1 MEAKKEIAT
10 TREPAECKNA
20 GKLGK
25 KTKGNLFVRFLP
37 LYLMLLPLVVYLF
50 IFNYYPMFGLQIA
63 FKDWFVRKGIWG
75 SPWATT
81 DGKLD
86 LFKHFSQLFGTS
98 LFKEKLINTLR
109 ISLLKM
115 LFGFP
120 APILLVLM
128 LNELPSA
135 RFAKLTQSVSY
146 IPHFLSWVV
155 LGGIFLSLD
164 KSTAFQDVML
174 KLFGRNIH
182 FFSNDNLY
190 VGFLIFSDIYKEA
203 GWGTIIYLATLM
215 NIDPQLYEA
224 ASLDGAGRFKKILY
238 ITLPGL
244 LPAVSFNAILTLS
257 NIMYAGF
264 DQIYNTYNSVLS
276 GKGETLEMYL
286 FSLGITGGNY
296 SLSTAIG
303 LFNSAIGCVLV
314 ILTNKLTK
322 LIGGEGIW

>member
-1 MEAKKEIAT
+1 MEKEIAT

-20 GKLGK
+20 GKRGK
-25 KTKGNLFVRFLP
+25 KTKGNIFVRFLP

-128 LNELPSA
+128 LNEIPSA

-244 LPAVSFNAILTLS
+244 LPAISFNAILTLS

>member
-1 MEAKKEIAT
+1 MEKEIAT

-20 GKLGK
+20 GKRGK

-86 LFKHFSQLFGTS
+86 LFKYFSQLFGTS

-155 LGGIFLSLD
+155 LGGIF
-164 KSTAFQDVML
+164 
-174 KLFGRNIH
+174 
-182 FFSNDNLY
+182 
-190 VGFLIFSDIYKEA
+190 
-203 GWGTIIYLATLM
+203 
-215 NIDPQLYEA
+215 
-224 ASLDGAGRFKKILY
+224 
-238 ITLPGL
+238 
-244 LPAVSFNAILTLS
+244 
-257 NIMYAGF
+257 
-264 DQIYNTYNSVLS
+264 
-276 GKGETLEMYL
+276 
-286 FSLGITGGNY
+286 
-296 SLSTAIG
+296 
-303 LFNSAIGCVLV
+303 
-314 ILTNKLTK
+314 
-322 LIGGEGIW
+322 

>member
-1 MEAKKEIAT
+1 MEKEIAT

-20 GKLGK
+20 GKRGK

-86 LFKHFSQLFGTS
+86 LFKYFSQLFGTS

-203 GWGTIIYLATLM
+203 GLGTIIYLATLM

-244 LPAVSFNAILTLS
+244 LPAISFNAILTLS

>member
-1 MEAKKEIAT
+1 MEKEIAT

-20 GKLGK
+20 GKRGK
-25 KTKGNLFVRFLP
+25 KTKGNFFVRFLP

-86 LFKHFSQLFGTS
+86 LFKYFSQLFGTS

-128 LNELPSA
+128 LNELPSS

-244 LPAVSFNAILTLS
+244 LPAISFNAILTLS